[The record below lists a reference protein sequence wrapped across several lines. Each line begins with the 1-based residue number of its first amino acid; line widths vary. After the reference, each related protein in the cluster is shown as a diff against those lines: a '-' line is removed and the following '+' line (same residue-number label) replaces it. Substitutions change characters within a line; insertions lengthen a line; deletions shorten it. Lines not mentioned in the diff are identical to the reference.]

1 MSLRLNHNF
10 ILKEDMLEVS
20 TPIYSDILDAF
31 AVILFALAS
40 VCLFKRLYHG

>member
-10 ILKEDMLEVS
+10 ILKGDMLEVS
-20 TPIYSDILDAF
+20 TPIYSDTLDAF